1 MSRSGE
7 TIDVINPTTE
17 EILETVEAGTA
28 ADVDAAVGLA
38 RDAFPEWA
46 ATPLAERLGYLSA
59 LADELER
66 RAADIA
72 TLITSEVGTPL
83 AECRA
88 AQVGLPIT
96 VLRDTVE
103 VAAQYNW
110 REQCGRSEVWREPA
124 GVVGAI
130 TPWNFPL
137 HQIIAKMAPALA
149 AGCTFVLKPSEVAPL
164 NAIVLFD
171 ALKAVGLPPGVANL
185 VIGTGPVVG
194 EAIAGHPDVAVV
206 SFTGSMRAGTRVAQV
221 AARNITRVALE
232 LGGKSPN
239 VILPDADFERAVPT
253 GVGQAFVNA
262 GQACIAL
269 TRMLVPADRLSE
281 AEALARDTAERVV
294 VGDPMAESTT
304 MGPVVTASQRN
315 RIRGYVAGAIREGA
329 EVLAGGPDAPPG
341 LDRGYFVQ
349 PTILTR
355 TTNDMTVSR
364 EEVFG
369 PVLVLLSYRDED
381 DAVAIANDT
390 SYGLSA
396 GVWSADPDR
405 ARRVAA
411 RLRTGQVKINGVR
424 TRDHVRAPF
433 GGYKQSGNGRELGPY
448 GMDEFL
454 ELKAVLA

>member
-1 MSRSGE
+1 MSRRGE
-7 TIDVINPTTE
+7 TIDVINPATE

-38 RDAFPEWA
+38 RNAFPEWA
-46 ATPLAERLGYLSA
+46 ATPLAERLGYLGA

-66 RAADIA
+66 RAPDLA

-83 AECRA
+83 AECRS

-103 VAAQYNW
+103 VAAEYPW
-110 REQCGRSEVWREPA
+110 RERCGHSEVWREPA

-164 NAIVLFD
+164 NAMVLFD
-171 ALKAVGLPPGVANL
+171 AIKAVGLPPGVANL
-185 VIGTGPVVG
+185 VIGTGSVVG

-221 AARNITRVALE
+221 AARNVTRVALE

-239 VILPDADFERAVPT
+239 VILPDADFERAVPA

-269 TRMLVPADRLSE
+269 TRMLVPADRVSE

-294 VGDPMAESTT
+294 VGDPRAESTT
-304 MGPVVTASQRN
+304 MGPVVSASQRD
-315 RIRGYVAGAIREGA
+315 RVRGYVAGAIRDGA

-341 LDRGYFVQ
+341 LDRGFFVQ
-349 PTILTR
+349 PTVLTR

-381 DAVAIANDT
+381 EAVAIANDT
-390 SYGLSA
+390 PYGLSA
-396 GVWSADPDR
+396 GVWSADPER

-433 GGYKQSGNGRELGPY
+433 GGYKQSGYGRELGPF